1 MIDSDIDLFRRER
14 SCLRG
19 ENLQMAEKKV
29 TEVYSK
35 ILLAIDCQATTR
47 PWSTRGNLPTLLNI
61 YRNYMY
67 INCQFY
73 FIENA
78 IVYNIKIVGKTN

>member
-35 ILLAIDCQATTR
+35 ILLAIDC
-47 PWSTRGNLPTLLNI
+47 
-61 YRNYMY
+61 
-67 INCQFY
+67 
-73 FIENA
+73 
-78 IVYNIKIVGKTN
+78 